1 MTEQR
6 YITIVE
12 TTLLRYHC
20 VAEFYSIY
28 QTTIMK
34 KVEAIVR
41 FSKFEDIK
49 EALEAIGV
57 NFFTYFEVNGHG
69 KQKGEAVTYRGAVY
83 DSGDIPR
90 LKLEIVLPDE
100 KVTELIETLVKHGQ
114 TGNIG
119 DGKIIVS
126 SVDDFVRIRTGEKGN
141 DAL

>member
-1 MTEQR
+1 
-6 YITIVE
+6 
-12 TTLLRYHC
+12 
-20 VAEFYSIY
+20 
-28 QTTIMK
+28 MK

-57 NFFTYFEVNGHG
+57 NFFTYLEVNGHG
-69 KQKGEAVTYRGAVY
+69 KQKGDTVTYRGAVY

-90 LKLEIVLPDE
+90 VKLEIVVNDE
-100 KVTELIETLVKHGQ
+100 KVDELIDTIVAHGK
-114 TGNIG
+114 TDNIG

-126 SVDDFVRIRTGEKGN
+126 PIEQFVRIRTGEKGN

>member
-1 MTEQR
+1 
-6 YITIVE
+6 
-12 TTLLRYHC
+12 
-20 VAEFYSIY
+20 
-28 QTTIMK
+28 MK

-57 NFFTYFEVNGHG
+57 NFFTYLEVFGHG
-69 KQKGEAVTYRGAVY
+69 KQKGETVTYRGAVY

-90 LKLEIVLPDE
+90 LKLEIIIQDE
-100 KVTELIETLVKHGQ
+100 KLDKLIETIVTHGQ

-119 DGKIIVS
+119 DGKIIVTP
-126 SVDDFVRIRTGEKGN
+126 VEQFVRVRTGERGN